1 MFIPNTQNDGAKFY
15 LIDFATNTGTVSYVS
30 CDKNVVF
37 NDKIYKN
44 CQFIDDISFNDLD
57 RIDDVKIKFV
67 NKDNVEL
74 ERLLDAKIVVY
85 MGVAQGGAGLAA
97 ERSPSAARAV
107 ERGAAKPRGRGLGPA
122 TPMDAGNIVCNN
134 AVAIFSGF
142 VENIMTNGEL
152 LEISVSSNVAKLNYS
167 NSSLFSP
174 ICRECLG
181 SAKCG
186 VDLNQYKVN
195 GSVTEII
202 SSDCIVGN
210 HRENRS
216 VHVGYYKYGTI
227 KFLSGKL
234 RGIEMQIKD
243 EVDGKIYLLKN
254 TKLIKIGDSYEIYAG
269 CNKTLSVCKNK
280 FNNVINFH
288 GEPYINIG

>member
-1 MFIPNTQNDGAKFY
+1 MFIPNTQNDSAKFY
-15 LIDFATNTGTVSYVS
+15 LVDFTTNTETISFTS

-37 NDKIYKN
+37 NGKIYKN
-44 CQFIDDISFNDLD
+44 CQFINDISFNDLE

-85 MGVAQGGAGLAA
+85 LGVAWGGAGLAA

-107 ERGAAKPRGRGLGPA
+107 ERGAAKLRGRGLGPA

-142 VENIMTNGEL
+142 VENITANGVL

-186 VDLNQYKVN
+186 IDLNQYKAN
-195 GSVTEII
+195 GTVLQII
-202 SSDCIVGN
+202 SQDCIIGN

-216 VHVGYYKYGTI
+216 VPVGYYKYGTI

-234 RGIEMQIKD
+234 RGITIQIKN

-254 TKLIKIGDSYEIYAG
+254 TKLIEVGDSYEIFAG
-269 CNKTLSVCKNK
+269 CNKTLSVCKKK
-280 FNNVINFH
+280 FNNVVNFH
-288 GEPYINIG
+288 GEPYINIV

>member
-1 MFIPNTQNDGAKFY
+1 MLNWKGCWRLRLWFIW
-15 LIDFATNTGTVSYVS
+15 
-30 CDKNVVF
+30 
-37 NDKIYKN
+37 
-44 CQFIDDISFNDLD
+44 
-57 RIDDVKIKFV
+57 
-67 NKDNVEL
+67 
-74 ERLLDAKIVVY
+74 
-85 MGVAQGGAGLAA
+85 GLRGA
-97 ERSPSAARAV
+97 ERAWPPSGARAQ
-107 ERGAAKPRGRGLGPA
+107 RGRAKPRGRGLGPA
-122 TPMDAGNIVCNN
+122 TPMDAGNIVCQN

-142 VENIMTNGEL
+142 VENIMTNGGL

-186 VDLNQYKVN
+186 VNLNQYKAN
-195 GSVTEII
+195 GTVLQII
-202 SSDCIVGN
+202 SQDCIVGN
-210 HRENRS
+210 HRTDRN
-216 VHVGYYKYGTI
+216 VPVGYYKYGTI
-227 KFLSGKL
+227 KFLGGKL
-234 RGIEMQIKD
+234 RGITMQIKD

-254 TKLIKIGDSYEIYAG
+254 TKLIEVGDSYGIFAG

>member
-1 MFIPNTQNDGAKFY
+1 MFIPNTQNDNAKFY
-15 LIDFATNTGTVSYVS
+15 LIDFMTNVGTVSFTS

-37 NDKIYKN
+37 NGKIYKN

-57 RIDDVKIKFV
+57 RIDDVKIQFV

-85 MGVAQGGAGLAA
+85 L
-97 ERSPSAARAV
+97 SAID
-107 ERGAAKPRGRGLGPA
+107 AKNVI
-122 TPMDAGNIVCNN
+122 MKAGNIICHN

-142 VENIMTNGEL
+142 VENITSNGNL
-152 LEISVSSNVAKLNYS
+152 WEITASSNVAKLNYS

-181 SAKCG
+181 STKCG
-186 VDLNQYKVN
+186 IDLNQYKAN
-195 GSVTEII
+195 GTVSEVI

-210 HRENRS
+210 HRTNRS
-216 VHVGYYKYGTI
+216 VPVGYYKYGTV

-234 RGIEMQIKD
+234 RGITMQIKD

-254 TKLIKIGDSYEIYAG
+254 TKLIEIGDSYEIYAG
-269 CNKTLSVCKNK
+269 CNKTLNVCKNK
-280 FNNVINFH
+280 FNNVVNFR

>member
-1 MFIPNTQNDGAKFY
+1 MFIPNTQNDDAKFY
-15 LIDFATNTGTVSYVS
+15 LIDFTTNTGTVSYTS

>member
-15 LIDFATNTGTVSYVS
+15 LVDFATNAGTVSFTS
-30 CDKNVVF
+30 CDRNVVF

-44 CQFIDDISFNDLD
+44 CQFIDDISFNDVE
-57 RIDDVKIKFV
+57 RIDNMKIKFV

-74 ERLLDAKIVVY
+74 ERLLEAKIVVY
-85 MGVAQGGAGLAA
+85 IGVAWGGAGLAA
-97 ERSPSAARAV
+97 ERSEE
-107 ERGAAKPRGRGLGPA
+107 ERSGAKPRGRGLGPA

-142 VENIMTNGEL
+142 VENITSNGNL
-152 LEISVSSNVAKLNYS
+152 LEITVSSNIEKLNYS

-181 SAKCG
+181 SEKC
-186 VDLNQYKVN
+186 KVN
-195 GSVTEII
+195 LENYKAIGTVSEVI

-210 HRENRS
+210 HRTNRS
-216 VHVGYYKYGTI
+216 VPVGYYKYGTI

-243 EVDGKIYLLKN
+243 EADGKIYLLHN
-254 TKLIKIGDSYEIYAG
+254 TKLVEIGDNYEIFAG
-269 CNKTLSVCKNK
+269 CNKTLSVCKKK
-280 FNNVINFH
+280 FNNVVNFR
-288 GEPYINIG
+288 GEPYINVN

>member
-57 RIDDVKIKFV
+57 RIDDVKIQFV

-85 MGVAQGGAGLAA
+85 L
-97 ERSPSAARAV
+97 SAID
-107 ERGAAKPRGRGLGPA
+107 AKNVI
-122 TPMDAGNIVCNN
+122 MKAGNIICHN

-142 VENIMTNGEL
+142 VENITSNGNL

-167 NSSLFSP
+167 NGSLFSP

-186 VDLNQYKVN
+186 VDLNQYKAN
-195 GSVTEII
+195 GII
-202 SSDCIVGN
+202 SEVISQDCIVGN
-210 HRENRS
+210 HRANKS
-216 VHVGYYKYGTI
+216 VPVGYYKYGQSS
-227 KFLSGKL
+227 F
-234 RGIEMQIKD
+234 
-243 EVDGKIYLLKN
+243 
-254 TKLIKIGDSYEIYAG
+254 
-269 CNKTLSVCKNK
+269 
-280 FNNVINFH
+280 
-288 GEPYINIG
+288 

>member
-1 MFIPNTQNDGAKFY
+1 MFIPNAQNDNAKFY
-15 LIDFATNTGTVSYVS
+15 LVDFTTNTETISFTS

-37 NDKIYKN
+37 NGKIYKN

-57 RIDDVKIKFV
+57 RIDDVKIQFI
-67 NKDNVEL
+67 NKDNIEL
-74 ERLLDAKIVVY
+74 ERLLNAKIVVY
-85 MGVAQGGAGLAA
+85 LATIDT
-97 ERSPSAARAV
+97 RNHV
-107 ERGAAKPRGRGLGPA
+107 V
-122 TPMDAGNIVCNN
+122 DACNIICQN

-142 VENIMTNGEL
+142 VENIMTNGDL

-181 SAKCG
+181 SIKCG
-186 VDLNQYKVN
+186 VDINQYKAN
-195 GSVTEII
+195 GTVSQII
-202 SSDCIVGN
+202 SQDCIIGN
-210 HRENRS
+210 HRTNRS
-216 VHVGYYKYGTI
+216 VPVGYYKYGTI

-234 RGIEMQIKD
+234 RGFTIQIKD
-243 EVDGKIYLLKN
+243 EVDGKIYLLRN
-254 TKLIKIGDSYEIYAG
+254 TKLIEIGDSYEIFAG

-280 FNNVINFH
+280 FNNVVNFR

>member
-15 LIDFATNTGTVSYVS
+15 LVDFTTNTGTVSFTS

-37 NDKIYKN
+37 NGKIYKN
-44 CQFIDDISFNDLD
+44 CQFIDDISFNDLE
-57 RIDDVKIKFV
+57 RIDDVKIRFI
-67 NKDNVEL
+67 NNDNIEL
-74 ERLLDAKIVVY
+74 ERLLNAKIVVY
-85 MGVAQGGAGLAA
+85 LAA
-97 ERSPSAARAV
+97 IDTRNHV
-107 ERGAAKPRGRGLGPA
+107 
-122 TPMDAGNIVCNN
+122 MDADNIICQNT
-134 AVAIFSGF
+134 VAIFSGF
-142 VENIMTNGEL
+142 VDNITANGVL
-152 LEISVSSNVAKLNYS
+152 LKITVSSNVAKLNYS

-181 SAKCG
+181 SEKC
-186 VDLNQYKVN
+186 KVN
-195 GSVTEII
+195 LENYKASGTVLEII

-216 VHVGYYKYGTI
+216 VPVGYYKYGTI

-234 RGIEMQIKD
+234 RGFTIQIKD
-243 EVDGKIYLLKN
+243 EVDGKVYLLRN
-254 TKLIKIGDSYEIYAG
+254 TKLIEVGDSYEIFAG

-280 FNNVINFH
+280 FNNVVNFR

>member
-15 LIDFATNTGTVSYVS
+15 LIDFATNTGTVSFTS

-44 CQFIDDISFNDLD
+44 CQFINDISFNDLD
-57 RIDDVKIKFV
+57 RIDDIKIQFI
-67 NKDNVEL
+67 NKDNIEI
-74 ERLLDAKIVVY
+74 EQLLNSKIVIYLSVIDTQDII
-85 MGVAQGGAGLAA
+85 M
-97 ERSPSAARAV
+97 
-107 ERGAAKPRGRGLGPA
+107 K
-122 TPMDAGNIVCNN
+122 AGNVVYQN

-142 VENIMTNGEL
+142 VENITANGNL

-181 SAKCG
+181 SEKC
-186 VDLNQYKVN
+186 KVN
-195 GSVTEII
+195 LENYKANGTVLEVI
-202 SSDCIVGN
+202 SSDCIIGS
-210 HRENRS
+210 HREHQS
-216 VHVGYYKYGTI
+216 VEVGYYKYGTI

-243 EVDGKIYLLKN
+243 EVDGKIYLLCN
-254 TKLIKIGDSYEIYAG
+254 TKLVEVGNSYEIFAG

-280 FNNVINFH
+280 FSNVVNFR
-288 GEPYINIG
+288 GEPYINVN